1 MCRAF
6 PILCCAGGSVRQ
18 FSRQTG
24 SCMRRSCGSGR
35 KNAAASAASPSF
47 PLPTAPSLNRDTI
60 EPFLIGGYTSKGG
73 GSAYGGDWKPSKPED
88 YRLIGKPGEIK
99 VTYAKDGSKVETKIG
114 NDGRAVAERH
124 HTTNPNPKFHSNP
137 HDHKINWESPRKG
150 VPNFEK
156 PHTNYW
162 RDEYPDGAPEFKAFR
177 GAVMKY
183 TFNSDEENHFKT
195 ISNFKECIIRGGE
208 PVFVWKGLQYGVC
221 FYGDKY
227 CIALTNGEQEK
238 ICDTP
243 DDVLNYQVGEDRL
256 RDVITQVTV
265 LHRNI

>member
-1 MCRAF
+1 M
-6 PILCCAGGSVRQ
+6 
-18 FSRQTG
+18 
-24 SCMRRSCGSGR
+24 
-35 KNAAASAASPSF
+35 
-47 PLPTAPSLNRDTI
+47 
-60 EPFLIGGYTSKGG
+60 
-73 GSAYGGDWKPSKPED
+73 
-88 YRLIGKPGEIK
+88 IGKPGEIK
-99 VTYAKDGSKVETKIG
+99 VTYAKDGSKIETKIG

-124 HTTNPNPKFHSNP
+124 HTTNPNPKLHSNP
-137 HDHKINWESPRKG
+137 HDHKSNWESPRKG

-208 PVFVWKGLQYGVC
+208 PAFVWKGLQYGVC

>member
-1 MCRAF
+1 MASSAQWLTFTKPFCGIALESF
-6 PILCCAGGSVRQ
+6 KIGGAYPKP
-18 FSRQTG
+18 
-24 SCMRRSCGSGR
+24 CDIM
-35 KNAAASAASPSF
+35 
-47 PLPTAPSLNRDTI
+47 
-60 EPFLIGGYTSKGG
+60 EPYLIGKGG
-73 GSAYGGDWKPSKPED
+73 GSAYGGEWKPSKPED

>member
-1 MCRAF
+1 
-6 PILCCAGGSVRQ
+6 
-18 FSRQTG
+18 
-24 SCMRRSCGSGR
+24 
-35 KNAAASAASPSF
+35 
-47 PLPTAPSLNRDTI
+47 
-60 EPFLIGGYTSKGG
+60 
-73 GSAYGGDWKPSKPED
+73 
-88 YRLIGKPGEIK
+88 
-99 VTYAKDGSKVETKIG
+99 
-114 NDGRAVAERH
+114 
-124 HTTNPNPKFHSNP
+124 
-137 HDHKINWESPRKG
+137 
-150 VPNFEK
+150 
-156 PHTNYW
+156 
-162 RDEYPDGAPEFKAFR
+162 
-177 GAVMKY
+177 MKY
-183 TFNSDEENHFKT
+183 TFHSDEQNHFKT

>member
-1 MCRAF
+1 M
-6 PILCCAGGSVRQ
+6 
-18 FSRQTG
+18 
-24 SCMRRSCGSGR
+24 
-35 KNAAASAASPSF
+35 
-47 PLPTAPSLNRDTI
+47 
-60 EPFLIGGYTSKGG
+60 
-73 GSAYGGDWKPSKPED
+73 
-88 YRLIGKPGEIK
+88 IGKPGEIK
-99 VTYAKDGSKVETKIG
+99 VTYAKDGSKIETKIG
-114 NDGRAVAERH
+114 SDGRAIAERH
-124 HTTNPNPKFHSNP
+124 HTTAPDPKFHSNP

-150 VPNFEK
+150 IPNFEK

-162 RDEYPDGAPEFKAFR
+162 SDEYPNGAPEFKAFR

-183 TFNSDEENHFKT
+183 TFNSDEENYFKT
-195 ISNFKECIIRGGE
+195 ISDFKECIIRGGE

-227 CIALTNGEQEK
+227 CIALTNGEQER

-243 DDVLNYQVGEDRL
+243 GDVLDYLVGEDRL